1 MTRPITV
8 SAVQITAV
16 DGEKEATIEKMMRF
30 LDVAGERGS
39 ELVVLPEVWTG
50 LGYSSKVAHRSIAEE
65 IPGPTTR
72 LVAEKA
78 QRYGMTIIGSMYEKV
93 GERYYNSSPVIGPD
107 GRISG
112 KYWKTHLFDAPNRSD
127 IRSGIRESDRVSAG
141 NELPVFETAVGPVG
155 VSVCSDLRFPE
166 VYRELALKGAKV
178 IVCASAF
185 LSPRFDHWEFFL
197 RARATEN
204 QCWVVASGQVGVEP
218 KSGIAFVGR
227 SMIVDPWGVIVASAP
242 DTECCITAEID
253 LDYIDVVKHRYPLME
268 QRRPE
273 LYGNIGRVKAPI
285 PRKHHARSEEAR
297 KDIALEKKSMP
308 VD

>member
-1 MTRPITV
+1 
-8 SAVQITAV
+8 
-16 DGEKEATIEKMMRF
+16 
-30 LDVAGERGS
+30 L
-39 ELVVLPEVWTG
+39 
-50 LGYSSKVAHRSIAEE
+50 
-65 IPGPTTR
+65 
-72 LVAEKA
+72 AEKA
-78 QRYGMTIIGSMYEKV
+78 RRYGMTIIGSMYEKA

-107 GRISG
+107 GRILG

-127 IRSGIRESDRVSAG
+127 IPSGIRESDRVSAG
-141 NELPVFETAVGPVG
+141 DQLPVFQTAAGPIG

-185 LSPRFDHWEFFL
+185 LSPRFDHWEFLL

-204 QCWVVASGQVGVEP
+204 QCWVIASGQVGIEP

-227 SMIVDPWGVIVASAP
+227 SMIVDPWGVIVATAP

-273 LYGNIGRVKAPI
+273 LYGTIARVTAPI
-285 PRKHHARSEEAR
+285 HRKRDARSEGVRETIGS
-297 KDIALEKKSMP
+297 D
-308 VD
+308 